1 MRASIIW
8 PLMKKIQIVS
18 LAASLGLVGVVV
30 AGVPGIN
37 VAMAQQRGK
46 PKFNT
51 WRQYLGGADSSQYS
65 SLDQINRTNVTKLEV
80 AWTYPSGDMR
90 TYRFNPIV
98 VDNVMFTLAK
108 NMALVALDAATGK
121 EIWTHENQGA
131 IGDRG
136 INYWESADRKDRRL
150 LFINAGFLTAV
161 DASTGK
167 TIETFG
173 DKGKVDIR
181 LGLNRDITGVR
192 PLQTGN
198 PGRVYDNLIILSLPA
213 GGAQYVSNPGD
224 THAYDIRTGKLVWT
238 FHSVPEKGEVGAET
252 WPEAALATGG
262 GVHNWSELTVDE
274 ARGIAYIPFGT
285 ARFDFYG
292 GNRIGNDLFGNSI
305 VALDAKTGKRL
316 WHFQAV
322 HHDLWDYDFPQA
334 PKLLTIRHDGRNVDV
349 IAQASKQGYL
359 YVLDRVTGKPI
370 WPIEEKPVPQSD
382 VPGEVTSPTQPIPTA
397 PPPFARQSFSE
408 KDINPY
414 LTAEEQA
421 SLREL
426 LKNSRNEG
434 VFTPPSL
441 KGSIEMPGHNGGA
454 NWGSSAINPTKG
466 TFYIVSKELP
476 TFIQIV
482 PPGAPTGRG
491 GRGGARGNTPT
502 PGGPEGGRAGGQA
515 PAAPQGPRIV
525 QNPGYAPVPGGAA
538 AAPPP
543 PPPPPP
549 VIPGAPAGFV
559 AYNSPYSFMNGY
571 ANGMSAI
578 GAPWSQLTAYDLNS
592 GKIIWQVPDGEMP
605 GLPGGKTE
613 QGSYAPRGG
622 VTATGGG
629 LLFVG
634 TSSDRKVRA
643 YDQDTG
649 KVLWS
654 ADVPAAVEGVATVY
668 EVGGREYVVFCVGG
682 GRGLFAPRESIGI
695 AAAPGPAQYIAYAL
709 PKR

>member
-1 MRASIIW
+1 
-8 PLMKKIQIVS
+8 MKTSRFMSAIGVF
-18 LAASLGLVGVVV
+18 LGLAIISV
-30 AGVPGIN
+30 AVLG
-37 VAMAQQRGK
+37 AQQKGK

-51 WRQYLGGADSSQYS
+51 WHAYLGGADSSQYS
-65 SLDQINRTNVTKLEV
+65 SLDQINRKNVAQLQV
-80 AWTYPSGDMR
+80 AWTYPVGDTR
-90 TYRFNPIV
+90 TYRFNPVIV
-98 VDNVMFTLAK
+98 DGVMYVLAK
-108 NMALVALDAATGK
+108 NMSLVALDAATGK

-136 INYWESADRKDRRL
+136 INYWESTDRSDRRL

-161 DASTGK
+161 DAGTGK
-167 TIETFG
+167 TIESFG
-173 DKGKVDIR
+173 DKGKVDVR

-198 PGRVYDNLIILSLPA
+198 PGRVFENLIVISLPA
-213 GGAQYVSNPGD
+213 GGANYISNPGD
-224 THAYDIRTGKLVWT
+224 THAYDVRTGKLVWT
-238 FHSVPEKGEVGAET
+238 FHSVPEKGDVGAET

-274 ARGIAYIPFGT
+274 ARGVVYIPFGT

-292 GNRIGNDLFGNSI
+292 GNRIGNNLFGNSI
-305 VALDAKTGKRL
+305 VALDARTGKRL

-370 WPIEEKPVPQSD
+370 WPIEEKPVPQTD

-397 PPPFARQSFSE
+397 PPPFARQSFTE

-414 LTAEEQA
+414 LTADEQA
-421 SLREL
+421 ALREL

-434 VFTPPSL
+434 VFTPPSM

-454 NWGSSAINPTKG
+454 NWGSSAINPSKG
-466 TFYIVSKELP
+466 TFYIASKELP
-476 TFIQIV
+476 TFLRIV
-482 PPGAPTGRG
+482 SPGAPTGRG
-491 GRGGARGNTPT
+491 GRGGARGNAPA
-502 PGGPEGGRAGGQA
+502 PGGPESGGA
-515 PAAPQGPRIV
+515 RIV
-525 QNPGYAPVPGGAA
+525 RNPGYAPLGPPPT
-538 AAPPP
+538 PPP
-543 PPPPPP
+543 PPPAPAL
-549 VIPGAPAGFV
+549 IPGAPAGFV
-559 AYNSPYSFMNGY
+559 AYNSPYDFMNNF

-578 GAPWSQLTAYDLNS
+578 GPPWSQLTAYDLNT
-592 GKIIWQVPDGEMP
+592 GKILWRVPDGEMP

-622 VTATGGG
+622 ITATAGG

-634 TSSDRKVRA
+634 TSSDRKLRA

-654 ADVPAAVEGVATVY
+654 MDVPAAVEGVASVY

-682 GRGLFAPRESIGI
+682 GAGLFAPRGVGI
-695 AAAPGPAQYIAYAL
+695 TTAAGPAQYMALAL

>member
-1 MRASIIW
+1 MSAIG
-8 PLMKKIQIVS
+8 VF
-18 LAASLGLVGVVV
+18 LGLAIISV
-30 AGVPGIN
+30 AVLG
-37 VAMAQQRGK
+37 AQQKGK

-51 WRQYLGGADSSQYS
+51 WHAYLGGADSSQYS
-65 SLDQINRTNVTKLEV
+65 SLDQINRKNVAQLQV
-80 AWTYPSGDMR
+80 AWTYPVGDTR
-90 TYRFNPIV
+90 TYRFNPVIV
-98 VDNVMFTLAK
+98 DGVMYVLAK
-108 NMALVALDAATGK
+108 NMSLVALDAATGK

-136 INYWESADRKDRRL
+136 INYWESTDRSDRRL

-161 DASTGK
+161 DAGTGK
-167 TIETFG
+167 TIESFG
-173 DKGKVDIR
+173 DKGKVDVR

-198 PGRVYDNLIILSLPA
+198 PGRVFENLIVISLPA
-213 GGAQYVSNPGD
+213 GGANYISNPGD
-224 THAYDIRTGKLVWT
+224 THAYDVRTGKLVWT
-238 FHSVPEKGEVGAET
+238 FHSVPEKGDVGAET

-274 ARGIAYIPFGT
+274 ARGVVYIPFGT

-292 GNRIGNDLFGNSI
+292 GNRIGNNLFGNSI
-305 VALDAKTGKRL
+305 VALDARTGKRL

-370 WPIEEKPVPQSD
+370 WPIEEKPVPQTD

-397 PPPFARQSFSE
+397 PPPFARQSFTE

-414 LTAEEQA
+414 LTADEQA
-421 SLREL
+421 ALREL

-434 VFTPPSL
+434 VFTPPSM

-454 NWGSSAINPTKG
+454 NWGSSAINPSKG
-466 TFYIVSKELP
+466 TFYIASKELP
-476 TFIQIV
+476 TFLRIV
-482 PPGAPTGRG
+482 SPGAPTGRG
-491 GRGGARGNTPT
+491 GRGGARGNAPA
-502 PGGPEGGRAGGQA
+502 PGGPESGGA
-515 PAAPQGPRIV
+515 RIV
-525 QNPGYAPVPGGAA
+525 RNPGYAPLGPPPT
-538 AAPPP
+538 PPP
-543 PPPPPP
+543 PPPAPAL
-549 VIPGAPAGFV
+549 IPGAPAGFV
-559 AYNSPYSFMNGY
+559 AYNSPYDFMNNF

-578 GAPWSQLTAYDLNS
+578 GPPWSQLTAYDLNT
-592 GKIIWQVPDGEMP
+592 GKILWRVPDGEMP

-622 VTATGGG
+622 ITATAGG

-634 TSSDRKVRA
+634 TSSDRKLRA

-654 ADVPAAVEGVATVY
+654 MDVPAAVEGVASVY

-682 GRGLFAPRESIGI
+682 GAGLFAPRGVGI
-695 AAAPGPAQYIAYAL
+695 TTPAGPAQYMALAL

>member
-1 MRASIIW
+1 
-8 PLMKKIQIVS
+8 MKNTL
-18 LAASLGLVGVVV
+18 LAAFIAVTAAAVVV
-30 AGVPGIN
+30 PVST
-37 VAMAQQRGK
+37 VAQQKGGT
-46 PKFNT
+46 PKFDT
-51 WRQYLGGADSSQYS
+51 WRQYLGGSDSSQYS
-65 SLDQINRTNVTKLEV
+65 SLNQINKSNVAKLEV
-80 AWTYPSGDMR
+80 AWTYSTGDMR

-98 VDNVMFTLAK
+98 VGNVMYTLAK
-108 NMALVALDAATGK
+108 NMALVALDAATGR
-121 EIWTHENQGA
+121 EIWTHENQGQV
-131 IGDRG
+131 GDRG

-161 DASTGK
+161 DAATGK
-167 TIETFG
+167 TIESFG
-173 DKGKVDIR
+173 ENGKVDLR
-181 LGLNRDITGVR
+181 LGLNRDITNVR

-198 PGRVYDNLIILSLPA
+198 PGRIFDNLIILSLPA
-213 GGAQYVSNPGD
+213 GGAQYISNPGD
-224 THAYDIRTGKLVWT
+224 THAYDVRTGKLAWT
-238 FHSVPEKGEVGAET
+238 FHSVPEKGEFGADT
-252 WPEAALATGG
+252 WPEAALAGGG

-274 ARGIAYIPFGT
+274 VRGIVYIPFGT

-292 GNRIGNDLFGNSI
+292 GNRIGNNLFGNSL
-305 VALDAKTGKRL
+305 VALDARTGKRL

-334 PKLLTIRHDGRNVDV
+334 PKLLTVRHDGRNVDI
-349 IAQASKQGYL
+349 IAQASKQGFL
-359 YVLDRVTGKPI
+359 YVLDRATGTPL
-370 WPIEEKPVPQSD
+370 WPIEERPVPQTD
-382 VPGEVTSPTQPIPTA
+382 VPGEVTSPTQPIPTM
-397 PPPFARQSFSE
+397 PPPFARQSFTE

-466 TFYIVSKELP
+466 TFFIVSKELP
-476 TFIQIV
+476 TFIQLV

-491 GRGGARGNTPT
+491 RAGGANGGGRAGAPAA
-502 PGGPEGGRAGGQA
+502 GGPEGAARG
-515 PAAPQGPRIV
+515 PAT
-525 QNPGYAPVPGGAA
+525 
-538 AAPPP
+538 PPP
-543 PPPPPP
+543 PPP
-549 VIPGAPAGFV
+549 GAPAGMI
-559 AYNSPYSFMNGY
+559 AYNSPYSFMNNY

-578 GAPWSQLTAYDLNS
+578 GAPWSQLTAYDLNT
-592 GKIIWQVPDGEMP
+592 GKIMWQVPNGEMP

-613 QGSYAPRGG
+613 AGSYAPRGG
-622 VTATGGG
+622 VTATAGG
-629 LLFVG
+629 LLFIG

-654 ADVPAAVEGVATVY
+654 VDVPAAVEGVPTVY

-682 GRGLFAPRESIGI
+682 GRGLFAPREGTGI
-695 AAAPGPAQYIAYAL
+695 AAPPGPAQYMAFAL
-709 PKR
+709 PRK

>member
-1 MRASIIW
+1 
-8 PLMKKIQIVS
+8 MKRSQIVR
-18 LAASLGLVGVVV
+18 LAAGLGLAGVVF
-30 AGVPGIN
+30 AAIAAP
-37 VAMAQQRGK
+37 MAQQRGGK

-51 WRQYLGGADSSQYS
+51 WRQYLGGADSSQFS
-65 SLDQINRTNVTKLEV
+65 SLDQINKKNVTKLEV
-80 AWTYPSGDMR
+80 AWTYSTGDQR

-98 VDNVMFTLAK
+98 IDNVMYTLAK

-150 LFINAGFLTAV
+150 LFINGGFLTAV
-161 DASTGK
+161 DAATGK

-173 DKGKVDIR
+173 EKGKVDLR
-181 LGLNRDITGVR
+181 LGLNRDVTSVR

-198 PGRVYDNLIILSLPA
+198 PGRVFENLIILSLPA
-213 GGAQYVSNPGD
+213 GGASYISSPGD
-224 THAYDIRTGKLVWT
+224 THAYDVRTGKLAWT

-252 WPEAALATGG
+252 WPEATLANGG
-262 GVHNWSELTVDE
+262 GVHNWSELTIDE

-292 GNRIGNDLFGNSI
+292 GNRLGDNLFGNSL

-316 WHFQAV
+316 WHFQAI

-349 IAQASKQGYL
+349 VAQASKQGFI

-370 WPIEEKPVPQSD
+370 WPIEEKPMPASD
-382 VPGEVTSPTQPIPTA
+382 VPGEKASPTQPIPTM
-397 PPPFARQSFSE
+397 PPPFARQSFTE

-414 LTAEEQA
+414 LKAEEQA
-421 SLREL
+421 ALREL

-434 VFTPPSL
+434 IYTPPSL
-441 KGSIEMPGHNGGA
+441 KGTIQMPGHNGGA
-454 NWGSSAINPTKG
+454 NWGSSAINPQRG
-466 TFYIVSKELP
+466 MFFIVSKELP
-476 TFIQIV
+476 VFTRLYA
-482 PPGAPTGRG
+482 PGTAPGRRG
-491 GRGGARGNTPT
+491 GGAR
-502 PGGPEGGRAGGQA
+502 AGA
-515 PAAPQGPRIV
+515 PAAPPEAAGPARG
-525 QNPGYAPVPGGAA
+525 P
-538 AAPPP
+538 AAPAA
-543 PPPPPP
+543 
-549 VIPGAPAGFV
+549 IPGAPAGFV
-559 AYNSPYSFMNGY
+559 AYDSPVDFFNNFSSGL
-571 ANGMSAI
+571 SAI
-578 GAPWSQLTAYDLNS
+578 GPPWSQLTAYDLNS
-592 GKIIWQVPDGEMP
+592 GKILWQVPDGEMP

-613 QGSYAPRGG
+613 PGSFAPRGG
-622 VTATGGG
+622 IAATGGG
-629 LLFVG
+629 LLFIG

-654 ADVPAAVEGVATVY
+654 VDVPAAVEGVPTVY

-682 GRGLFAPRESIGI
+682 GRGLFPPRPEVGI
-695 AAAPGPAQYIAYAL
+695 AAAPGAAQYIAYAL
-709 PKR
+709 PKK

>member
-1 MRASIIW
+1 MKRLAIVGGFALVVGSLVAV
-8 PLMKKIQIVS
+8 PL
-18 LAASLGLVGVVV
+18 
-30 AGVPGIN
+30 
-37 VAMAQQRGK
+37 AQQKGK

-51 WRQYLGGADSSQYS
+51 WRQYLGGSDSSQYS
-65 SLDQINRTNVTKLEV
+65 SLDQINRKNVGQLEV
-80 AWTYPSGDMR
+80 AWTYSSGDMR

-98 VDNVMFTLAK
+98 VDNVMYTLAK

-121 EIWTHENQGA
+121 EIWTYENQGA

-136 INYWESADRKDRRL
+136 INYWESADRTDRRL

-161 DASTGK
+161 DASTGR

-173 DKGKVDIR
+173 EKGKVDLR
-181 LGLNRDITGVR
+181 LGLNRDVTSIR

-198 PGRVYDNLIILSLPA
+198 PGRVFENLIILSLPA

-224 THAYDIRTGKLVWT
+224 THAYDIRTGRLAWT
-238 FHSVPEKGEVGAET
+238 FHSVPDKGEFGAET

-292 GNRIGNDLFGNSI
+292 GNRIGNDLFGNSL
-305 VALDAKTGKRL
+305 VALDARTGKRL

-334 PKLLTIRHDGRNVDV
+334 PKLLTVRHDGRNVDI
-349 IAQASKQGYL
+349 IAQASKQGFL
-359 YVLDRVTGKPI
+359 YVFDRVTGKPL
-370 WPIEEKPVPQSD
+370 WPIDEKPVPQTD
-382 VPGEVTSPTQPIPTA
+382 VPGEVTSPTQPIPSM
-397 PPPFARQSFSE
+397 PPPFARQSFTE

-421 SLREL
+421 SVRDL

-434 VFTPPSL
+434 VFTPPSI
-441 KGSIEMPGHNGGA
+441 KGSVELPGHNGGA
-454 NWGSSAINPTKG
+454 NWGSSAVNPAKG

-476 TFIQIV
+476 TYLKIV
-482 PPGAPTGRG
+482 APGAPAGR
-491 GRGGARGNTPT
+491 
-502 PGGPEGGRAGGQA
+502 GGRAGGA
-515 PAAPQGPRIV
+515 GEGRAGGP
-525 QNPGYAPVPGGAA
+525 

-543 PPPPPP
+543 PLTGTPP
-549 VIPGAPAGFV
+549 GFV
-559 AYNSPYSFMNGY
+559 AYNSPYDFFNNY
-571 ANGMSAI
+571 ANGMSAM
-578 GAPWSQLTAYDLNS
+578 GAPWSQITAYDLNT
-592 GKIIWQVPDGEMP
+592 GTMIWQAPDGEMP

-613 QGSYAPRGG
+613 AGSYAPRGG
-622 VTATGGG
+622 LTATGGG
-629 LLFVG
+629 LLFAG

-654 ADVPAAVEGVATVY
+654 MDVGAAVEGVPTVY
-668 EVGGREYVVFCVGG
+668 EVGGREFIVFCVGG
-682 GRGLFAPRESIGI
+682 GRGLFAPRGVGI
-695 AAAPGPAQYIAYAL
+695 AADPAPAQYIAYAL
-709 PKR
+709 PRK

>member
-1 MRASIIW
+1 
-8 PLMKKIQIVS
+8 MKRLAEAFGFALV
-18 LAASLGLVGVVV
+18 AASVV
-30 AGVPGIN
+30 AVPF
-37 VAMAQQRGK
+37 AQKGK

-51 WRQYLGGADSSQYS
+51 WRQYLGSSDSSQYS
-65 SLDQINRTNVTKLEV
+65 SLDQINRKNVGQLQV
-80 AWTYPSGDMR
+80 AWTYSAGDTR

-98 VDNVMFTLAK
+98 VDNVMYTLAK
-108 NMALVALDAATGK
+108 NMSVVALDAATGQ
-121 EIWTHENQGA
+121 EIWTHQNQGA

-136 INYWESADRKDRRL
+136 MNYWESGDRKDRRL
-150 LFINAGFLTAV
+150 LYINGGFLTAI
-161 DASTGK
+161 DAGTGQ

-173 DKGKVDIR
+173 DKGRVDLR
-181 LGLNRDITGVR
+181 VGLNRDVTGVR

-198 PGRVYDNLIILSLPA
+198 PGRIYENLIILSLPA
-213 GGAQYVSNPGD
+213 GGAQYISSPGD
-224 THAYDIRTGKLVWT
+224 THAYDVRTGKLAWT

-292 GNRIGNDLFGNSI
+292 GNRIGDNLFGNSI

-316 WHFQAV
+316 WHFQAI

-370 WPIEEKPVPQSD
+370 WPIEEKPFPQSD
-382 VPGEVTSPTQPIPTA
+382 VPGEKASPTQPIPTA
-397 PPPFARQSFSE
+397 PPPFARQSFTE

-421 SLREL
+421 AVREL

-434 VFTPPSL
+434 LYTPPSL
-441 KGSIEMPGHNGGA
+441 RGTIQMPGHNGGA
-454 NWGSSAINPTKG
+454 NWGSSAINPQRG
-466 TFYIVSKELP
+466 TFFIVSKELP
-476 TFIQIV
+476 VFTRLYA
-482 PPGAPTGRG
+482 PGTAPGRRG
-491 GRGGARGNTPT
+491 GGGA
-502 PGGPEGGRAGGQA
+502 GRAGA
-515 PAAPQGPRIV
+515 PAAPPE
-525 QNPGYAPVPGGAA
+525 A
-538 AAPPP
+538 AAPARGPAPP
-543 PPPPPP
+543 A
-549 VIPGAPAGFV
+549 VVPGAPDGFV
-559 AYNSPYSFMNGY
+559 PYSSPVDFFNNY
-571 ANGMSAI
+571 ASGLSAI
-578 GAPWSQLTAYDLNS
+578 GPPWSQLTAYDLNS
-592 GKIIWQVPDGEMP
+592 GKILWQVPNGETP

-613 QGSYAPRGG
+613 QGSFAPRGG
-622 VTATGGG
+622 VAATGGG

-634 TSSDRKVRA
+634 TSSDRKLRA

-654 ADVPAAVEGVATVY
+654 MDVGAAVEGVPTVY
-668 EVGGREYVVFCVGG
+668 EVGGRQYVVFCVGG
-682 GRGLFAPRESIGI
+682 GRGLFAPRGAGI
-695 AAAPGPAQYIAYAL
+695 AADPAPAQYIALAL
-709 PKR
+709 PKK